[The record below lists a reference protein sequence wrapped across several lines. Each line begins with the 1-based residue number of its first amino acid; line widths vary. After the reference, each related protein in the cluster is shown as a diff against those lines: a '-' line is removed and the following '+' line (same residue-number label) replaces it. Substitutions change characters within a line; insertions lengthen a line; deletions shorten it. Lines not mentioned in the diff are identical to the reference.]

1 MDTSSFTKFV
11 ADNGI
16 LAASAG
22 ITIGF
27 ATATFVKSFVADVI
41 MPIIFLIIVSMNKK
55 ASSFLGKFLSSTDLR
70 FANFVSELIT
80 WVFIIL
86 TAFLV
91 IEVIRRSM
99 HSNQQGSTSTYANP
113 MLPQSKEHYAPLV
126 NNYYA
131 TEEEEPVSA
140 SIYGNDSMAYFQ

>member
-1 MDTSSFTKFV
+1 MDTNFSKFV

-41 MPIIFLIIVSMNKK
+41 IPVIFLAVLAVNKN
-55 ASSFLGKFLSSTDLR
+55 ASGFVGKFLASTNLR
-70 FANFVSELIT
+70 FTNFVSELIT
-80 WVFIIL
+80 WIL
-86 TAFLV
+86 IVITVFLV
-91 IEVIRRSM
+91 INVIRK
-99 HSNQQGSTSTYANP
+99 QLQTSETTVPATYANP
-113 MLPQSKEHYAPLV
+113 MLPQTKEHYAPLCF
-126 NNYYA
+126 NT

-140 SIYGNDSMAYFQ
+140 SAFTDTLASFR